1 MRILEEGVM
10 RDAPPGRRGVWDTR
24 VRDLCS
30 QVLSVAE
37 REIMV
42 RKWKGSIGGPSMD
55 ADFEKWHLVMQ
66 NKWRKMADRRGRAR
80 GEEHQGQRPS
90 RLSGMTEEIER
101 KRKEAAARQ
110 TATGKRRH
118 GETPTPRWA
127 SRDMEIE
134 VGNQKPD
141 GLILDTEER
150 AIYIIEGARCS
161 DTAEAMEIVEVT
173 KLHKYRA
180 LREELRRRYPGYQV
194 KQLNFIIGIQGTIVE
209 HRWRWNLTTLG
220 IERRKQDRIIR
231 KCMTASV
238 EGMQRVLRAETRGG
252 DG

>member
-1 MRILEEGVM
+1 MDKKPHTALLSSGKHVQEVESNTCLCGEGAETFLHLQLACKLTSRRAARQGAHDNVMRILEEEVM

-42 RKWKGSIGGPSMD
+42 RKWKGRIGGPSMD

-66 NKWRKMADRRGRAR
+66 SKWRKMADRRGQTR
-80 GEEHQGQRPS
+80 GEEHQGQRTS
-90 RLSGMTEEIER
+90 RLPGMTEEIER

-110 TATGKRRH
+110 TATGKRKH
-118 GETPTPRWA
+118 GETPTPSWA

-150 AIYIIEGARCS
+150 AIYIIEGA
-161 DTAEAMEIVEVT
+161 
-173 KLHKYRA
+173 
-180 LREELRRRYPGYQV
+180 
-194 KQLNFIIGIQGTIVE
+194 
-209 HRWRWNLTTLG
+209 
-220 IERRKQDRIIR
+220 
-231 KCMTASV
+231 
-238 EGMQRVLRAETRGG
+238 
-252 DG
+252 